1 MLKKSFFY
9 IFFLFI
15 FITALGQTNEKAEK
29 LMNKALNYLNQEKE
43 DKCISTLLDITKQYP
58 DYAPAF
64 AALGQVYFSKE
75 DYDNA
80 CLFYEKSIEID
91 KNFDLNSFYRLGIIK
106 KQKKEYQKAK
116 EYFAYYVQNQ
126 KKAKYKL
133 RKEECEKELQN
144 IDFILHALENPV
156 EFQPKNIG
164 KNINDSNYQYLPT
177 LTMDN
182 KLYFTERKDDNEDF
196 YSADFFFL
204 DTNNFSVS
212 LKTKLASPL
221 NSNDNEGAASISPD
235 GRFLYFAKCNASDGF
250 GSCDIY
256 VSERNGNTWSKPKNL
271 GSNVNSSAW
280 DSQPS
285 IASDGRT
292 LFFVSNREGGFGKS
306 DIYYSYLKKD
316 GTWTKAKNLG
326 EKINTANNEIS
337 PFIHPSNTTLYF
349 SSDGHI
355 GMGGQDIFYS
365 KIENGKFTSPINI
378 GYPINTDADETCFF
392 VNSEGTLA
400 FYTSNSLEENF
411 GNTDIYFFKLYK
423 EAQPTK
429 VITLKGKII
438 YDDNRKGNQ
447 ALLEIKNLKTNRIVA
462 STTSDKITDNY
473 ILALPIGEDYAM
485 NVTCEGYLFYSENF
499 SLKTTTENISTREE
513 DITLQAIKEGQSVV
527 LRNIFF
533 ETNSFELKE
542 ESNAELQT
550 MLELMQKNPTLRIEI
565 SGHTDN
571 VGKDDY
577 NMTLSE
583 NRAKSVRQWLI
594 DKGINTQRIVAKGY
608 GKTKPIADNSTEE
621 GRQQN
626 RRTEF
631 KIIK

>member
-15 FITALGQTNEKAEK
+15 FVAAFGQTNEKAEK

-144 IDFILHALENPV
+144 IDFILHSLDNPV

-164 KNINDSNYQYLPT
+164 ININDSQYQYLPT

>member
-1 MLKKSFFY
+1 MVKKTFIY
-9 IFFLFI
+9 ILCI
-15 FITALGQTNEKAEK
+15 LSALSVFCQKNDKADK
-29 LMNKALNYLNQEKE
+29 LMTKALNYLNQEKE

-64 AALGQVYFSKE
+64 AALGQVYYSKE
-75 DYDNA
+75 DYNNA
-80 CLFYEKSIEID
+80 CLFYEKSIQID
-91 KNFDLNSFYRLGIIK
+91 KDYDLNSFYRLGIIK
-106 KQKKEYQKAK
+106 KQNKEYSKAK
-116 EYFAYYVQNQ
+116 EYFNYYIQNQ
-126 KKAKYKL
+126 KKPKYRL
-133 RKEECEKELQN
+133 RKEESEKEVKN

-182 KLYFTERKDDNEDF
+182 KLYFTERKDNNEDF
-196 YSADFFFL
+196 YSADVSSL
-204 DTNNFSVS
+204 NADNFSVS
-212 LKTKLASPL
+212 LKTKLPPPL
-221 NSNDNEGAASISPD
+221 NSEDNEGAASISPD

-256 VSERNGNTWSKPKNL
+256 VSERNGNAWSKPKNL
-271 GSNVNSSAW
+271 GENVNSPAW

-306 DIYYSYLKKD
+306 DIYYSYLRKD

-326 EKINTANNEIS
+326 EKINTSENEIS

-392 VNSEGTLA
+392 VNSEGSIA
-400 FYTSNSLEENF
+400 FYASNALEENF
-411 GNTDIYFFKLYK
+411 GNTDIYFFDLYK
-423 EAQPTK
+423 QAQPTK
-429 VITLKGKII
+429 VITLKGKIL
-438 YDDNRKGNQ
+438 YDDFRKGNQ
-447 ALLEIKNLKTNRIVA
+447 ALLEIKNLKTNRIIA
-462 STTSDKITDNY
+462 STTSDKTNDKY
-473 ILALPIGEDYAM
+473 LLALPIGEEYAM
-485 NVTCEGYLFYSENF
+485 NVTCNGYLFYSENF
-499 SLKTTTENISTREE
+499 SLKEINDSISTIEE
-513 DITLQAIKEGQSVV
+513 DITLQAIKEGQGVV
-527 LRNIFF
+527 LKNIFF
-533 ETNSFELKE
+533 ETNSFELKQ

-550 MLELMQKNPTLRIEI
+550 LLELMQRNPNIRIEI

-577 NMTLSE
+577 NLTLSE
-583 NRAKSVRQWLI
+583 NRAKNVKLWLTNNGI
-594 DKGINTQRIVAKGY
+594 DSQRIVAKGY
-608 GKTKPIADNSTEE
+608 GKTKPIADNTTEE